1 MTRIAAA
8 ILLAFSGA
16 AFAQAP
22 AAVPAA
28 AAARAAPAAVSTA
41 AVSTAAYDL
50 EADVT
55 RAMKLFDV
63 PGIAIAVVKD
73 GKVIAARGFGVRK
86 LGAPDKVDAKTL
98 FEVASNSKAFTA
110 AALAMLV
117 DEGKLAWDDPVTKH
131 LPDFQMYDAYV
142 THEMTVRDLLTH
154 RSGLGL
160 GAGDLLWWPTT
171 NFSTDE
177 IIHKLRFIAPS
188 TSFRSSYAY
197 DNLLYIVAGK
207 IIAAKSGKTWGE
219 TIHERILTPVG
230 MATTT
235 TSLAENAGNPNVAN
249 AHSKIDGRI
258 AAVKAMPVPNAV
270 GAVGINTNAEDI
282 ARWMNV
288 LLAGGSLG
296 MDANGKEQRLFSA
309 KQAREMWTAQTP
321 MRISEPNPKLA
332 GTRAN
337 FAAYGL
343 GFQLRDWQ
351 GKLLALH
358 SGALQGFYSKVVLV
372 PEAKLGVAILT
383 NAESGGSLNA
393 LQYQL
398 VDRYLNMATHG
409 GNGSAGAAA
418 TDWIGAVAA
427 VEKEAQAK
435 EQARLATAKAA
446 RAAASRP
453 SLARTAYDGD
463 YQDPWYGIATIK
475 HSGGKQILSFARTPD
490 LTGELEH
497 FQHDTFIVRWKER
510 NFNADAYV
518 TFALNPDGSIERM
531 KMQPISTETD
541 FSYDFQDLNFTP
553 VKKAAP

>member
-8 ILLAFSGA
+8 ILLAFSSA
-16 AFAQAP
+16 ALAQAP
-22 AAVPAA
+22 ATVP
-28 AAARAAPAAVSTA
+28 TA
-41 AVSTAAYDL
+41 AVFTQDAATRL
-50 EADVT
+50 ATDVERT
-55 RAMKLFDV
+55 MKLFDV
-63 PGIAIAVVKD
+63 PGIAIAIVKD
-73 GKVIAARGFGVRK
+73 GQVVATQGFGVRK

-177 IIHKLRFIAPS
+177 IIHKLRYIRPA

-219 TIHERILTPVG
+219 TIRERILTPVG
-230 MATTT
+230 MTATT
-235 TSLAENAGNPNVAN
+235 TSLAESAGNPDVAN
-249 AHSKIDGRI
+249 AHSKINDRI
-258 AAVKAMPVPNAV
+258 AAVKAMPVANAV

-288 LLAGGSLG
+288 LLAGGKVG
-296 MDANGKEQRLFSA
+296 TDANGKEIRLYSA

-321 MRISEPNPKLA
+321 MRISEPDPKLA
-332 GTRAN
+332 ATRPN
-337 FAAYGL
+337 FLAYGL

-351 GKLLALH
+351 GRMLAMH

-372 PEAKLGVAILT
+372 PEAKLGIAILT

-398 VDRYLNMATHG
+398 LDRMLNP
-409 GNGSAGAAA
+409 AAA
-418 TDWIGAVAA
+418 TDWIGIVKA
-427 VEKEAQAK
+427 VEDENHAK
-435 EQARLATAKAA
+435 ELARIGKANAA
-446 RAAASRP
+446 RAAKSQP
-453 SLARTAYDGD
+453 SLARTAYDGE
-463 YQDPWYGIATIK
+463 YQDPWYGIATIR
-475 HSGGKQILSFARTPD
+475 HEGNKQILTMSRTPD

-497 FQHDTFIVRWKER
+497 YQHDTFIVRWKER

-531 KMQPISTETD
+531 RMQPISTETD

-553 VKKAAP
+553 VRKTAP

>member
-1 MTRIAAA
+1 MNRIAAA
-8 ILLAFSGA
+8 LLIAFSGA
-16 AFAQAP
+16 ALAQTSVTAP
-22 AAVPAA
+22 AP
-28 AAARAAPAAVSTA
+28 APAVAGASA
-41 AVSTAAYDL
+41 IQLNHLD
-50 EADVT
+50 ADVE
-55 RAMKLFDV
+55 RVMQLFDV

-73 GKVIAARGFGVRK
+73 GQVLSARGFGVRK

-171 NFSTDE
+171 SFSTDE
-177 IIHKLRFIAPS
+177 IIHKLRYIQPS

-207 IIAAKSGKTWGE
+207 IIAAKSGKSWGE
-219 TIHERILTPVG
+219 TIRERILTPVG

-249 AHSKIDGRI
+249 AHSKINDKI

-288 LLAGGSLG
+288 LLAGGKLPAG
-296 MDANGKEQRLFSA
+296 AGADGKEARLFSA
-309 KQAREMWTAQTP
+309 KQARELWTAQTP
-321 MRISEPNPKLA
+321 MRTGEPNAKLA
-332 GTRAN
+332 GTKAN

-343 GFQLRDWQ
+343 GFQLRDYH
-351 GKLLALH
+351 GRLLALH

-372 PEAKLGVAILT
+372 PEEKLGIAILT

-393 LQYQL
+393 LQWQLLGRL
-398 VDRYLNMATHG
+398 VDKDD
-409 GNGSAGAAA
+409 S
-418 TDWIGAVAA
+418 TDWIGAVAS
-427 VEKEAQAK
+427 VEEEMHAK
-435 EQARLATAKAA
+435 EKARLAKTSAARTAK
-446 RAAASRP
+446 SQP
-453 SLARTAYDGD
+453 SLPRSAYDGD

-475 HSGGKQILSFARTPD
+475 HVGGRQVLSLSRTPD

-553 VKKAAP
+553 VKKDKGA